1 MKSLHIALTVA
12 FWATAIA
19 GDSAQGQ
26 VAGDQS
32 ADGQVAIDTGDA
44 KAQTKKENNDR
55 RSLLSGL
62 LSSGPLALVCLA
74 VLLGLSLATT
84 YVAFDLGLSLRRG
97 EMIPP
102 KLGEQVRAAL
112 ADRKP
117 DDALAACEAQ
127 PSSLAA
133 VIGAGLAESGQG
145 WPRIEKAS
153 EDAAASEQSRL
164 FRRIELLRV
173 AGHLAPL
180 VGLLGSAAI
189 LMRAFGRAA
198 DDSSATSDL
207 AAGMYLSVVPT
218 LIGLMI
224 AIGAI
229 AAYAWLRYRL
239 DALLAEIVSAAAES
253 LSPLKSS
260 AAPALPAPPPPPA
273 SRK

>member
-1 MKSLHIALTVA
+1 MALL
-12 FWATAIA
+12 AIA
-19 GDSAQGQ
+19 VAGASAQDQ
-26 VAGDQS
+26 ADSKQS
-32 ADGQVAIDTGDA
+32 AQNQAAVETDA
-44 KAQTKKENNDR
+44 KAQTNTENNDR
-55 RSLLSGL
+55 RSLLGGL
-62 LSSGPLALVCLA
+62 LASGPLTLVCLA
-74 VLLGLSLATT
+74 VLLALSLAAT
-84 YVAFDLGLSLRRG
+84 YLAFDLGLSLRRG

-102 KLGEQVRAAL
+102 QLAEQVRAAL

-117 DDALAACEAQ
+117 DEALAACEAQ
-127 PSSLAA
+127 PSPLAA
-133 VIGAGLAESGQG
+133 VIGAGLSESVLG

-153 EDAAASEQSRL
+153 EDAAAYEQARF

-173 AGHLAPL
+173 AGHVAPL

-198 DDSSATSDL
+198 DSSSAGNDL

-239 DALLAEIVSAAAES
+239 DALLAETVSAAAEA
-253 LSPLKSS
+253 LAPLKSS

-273 SRK
+273 LRK